1 MKVLK
6 FGGTSVGNAERLR
19 TVSTL
24 LPENE
29 PTIVVLSAMAGIT
42 NGLIEIT
49 ELAQS
54 GKMLDAIEKTKALED
69 KHIKTA
75 EELFETKMYRKRGE
89 EFISNLFLRILS
101 RLIDGFS
108 QADSRNIVA
117 LGEQLSVGLFHMLLT
132 EQRKKA
138 AYIPALE
145 YMRVD
150 KDGEPDY
157 FYIEQNLKRLLHT
170 NPFASIYVTEGFIC
184 RDANGLVD
192 NLGRGGSDFTAA
204 IIGHVVNATEV
215 QIWTDIDG
223 VHNNDPRYVTNTFPL
238 RQLSYDE
245 AAELAYFGAKILHP
259 QTIQPCRAKGI
270 PVVLKNT
277 LNPTDE
283 GTVISSVQRLRGIK
297 AVAAKD
303 GITAINIKSSR
314 MLLAYGFLQKVFE
327 IFNTYKTPVDMI
339 TTSEV
344 SISLTI
350 DNTSQL
356 NEIANALSRFA
367 HVEVERNQTII
378 CVVGDFP
385 ASYKGYVAMIFECL
399 REVPIRMI
407 SYGGSPNNIS
417 FLVDSHYKVQALRM
431 LQQLF
436 PAVTIDKP
444 SYQNIETDTL

>member
-6 FGGTSVGNAERLR
+6 FGGTSVGNADRLR
-19 TVSTL
+19 KVSEL
-24 LPENE
+24 LNGDE
-29 PTIVVLSAMAGIT
+29 PIVVVLSAMAGVT
-42 NGLIEIT
+42 NSLVEIT

-54 GKMLDAIEKTKALED
+54 GKMLEAIEKTKELED

-75 EELFETKMYRKRGE
+75 DRLFDTKMYRKRGE

-101 RLIDGFS
+101 RLIEGFN
-108 QADSRNIVA
+108 QTDSRNIVA

-132 EQRKKA
+132 EQGKRA

-145 YMRVD
+145 YMRID
-150 KDGEPDY
+150 KDNEPDF
-157 FYIEQNLKRLLHT
+157 FYIEQNLKRLMQN
-170 NPFASIYVTEGFIC
+170 NPFAKIYVTEGFIC
-184 RDANGLVD
+184 RNANGLVD
-192 NLGRGGSDFTAA
+192 NLGRGGSDLTAA
-204 IIGHVVNATEV
+204 IVGNVLNANEV

-223 VHNNDPRYVTNTFPL
+223 VHNNDPRFVTNTFPL

-259 QTIQPCRAKGI
+259 QTIQPCKVKNI

-283 GTVISSVQRLRGIK
+283 GTVISSMKNRKGIK

-314 MLLAYGFLQKVFE
+314 MLLAYGFLHRVFE
-327 IFNTYKTPVDMI
+327 VFDTYKTPVDMI

-350 DNTSQL
+350 DSTINL
-356 NEIANALSRFA
+356 EKIVNALSQFA
-367 HVEVERNQTII
+367 QVEVERNQTIV

-385 ASYKGYVAMIFECL
+385 ASHKGYAAMVFDCL
-399 REVPIRMI
+399 REIPIRMI
-407 SYGGSPNNIS
+407 SYGGSVNNIS
-417 FLVDSHYKVQALRM
+417 FLIDSHYKVQALRL

-436 PAVTIDKP
+436 PAVSVSDSTH
-444 SYQNIETDTL
+444 QNIEANTF